1 MYYLK
6 QEVFGKLVDYAK
18 VQAPNE
24 ACGLLT
30 ANRETELIDSFI
42 PIPNTS
48 LEPRRQ
54 FALDPQTFI
63 PLIYQ
68 LNEKEVSWVGVVH
81 SHPTS
86 KAYPSNLDISS
97 WHYADKS
104 YWIYSLDNAALQA
117 YFIKAQTVLPV
128 EYRIVF

>member
-1 MYYLK
+1 
-6 QEVFGKLVDYAK
+6 
-18 VQAPNE
+18 
-24 ACGLLT
+24 
-30 ANRETELIDSFI
+30 
-42 PIPNTS
+42 
-48 LEPRRQ
+48 
-54 FALDPQTFI
+54 
-63 PLIYQ
+63 
-68 LNEKEVSWVGVVH
+68 VVH